1 MKIKWR
7 VRNMSQFRVGSFV
20 IKPGLGICR
29 IKAIRKQEVSG
40 ATLEFYVLTSGEV
53 DIMVPFSV
61 AHAGGLRLPLSEE
74 DIEKIFKLLEE
85 PAVYLEEDQIENIDL
100 YSVDIDKGREE
111 VKHRN
116 IDEILHIV
124 RYLFNRQK
132 LLGQLPK
139 EELDLF
145 NDARKTL
152 ADEIAHVQRTTRQ
165 RIMTQVTRMLTE
177 ARKRRKEKFESPL
190 AR

>member
-1 MKIKWR
+1 
-7 VRNMSQFRVGSFV
+7 MSQFRVGSYV
-20 IKPGLGICR
+20 VKPGLGICR

-40 ATLEFYVLTSGEV
+40 ETLEFYVLTSGEV

-61 AHAGGLRLPLSEE
+61 AHSGGLRIPLTEE
-74 DIEKIFKLLEE
+74 EIERIFKLLEE
-85 PAVYLEEDQIENIDL
+85 PVVFLEEDQIENLDL
-100 YSVDIDKGREE
+100 YEIDIDKAKED

-116 IDEILHIV
+116 IDEMLQIV
-124 RYLFNRQK
+124 RCFFNQQK

-152 ADEIAHVQRTTRQ
+152 ADEIAHVQHTTRQ